1 MTNADGSALR
11 LAGGDERKRP
21 PMGAAHLGVVHRFL
35 TKPSMDWALLG
46 TPYPPV
52 AMTRSIAPSDC
63 AAALLRFLAIS
74 TSWSPMP
81 GGRCDRSFFSASGT
95 ASRQAS
101 VQRRCSRDAAL
112 ALAGERGTAART
124 RRAHGPAWCASC
136 RRGCGIDC
144 RSRAAQPTAPYRRRQ
159 ERLSGDRRT
168 HHEKRLARKQSA
180 QGRRDR
186 RRAGGS
192 RGCLVAITTG
202 SRHRTG
208 ETDGG

>member
-35 TKPSMDWALLG
+35 TKPSMDWAILG

-81 GGRCDRSFFSASGT
+81 GGRCDRSFFGERYRIPPGVSSA
-95 ASRQAS
+95 ALQP
-101 VQRRCSRDAAL
+101 RRC
-112 ALAGERGTAART
+112 AGTC
-124 RRAHGPAWCASC
+124 RRARHSSKNSPGAWAGLV
-136 RRGCGIDC
+136 RLL
-144 RSRAAQPTAPYRRRQ
+144 PTWLRN
-159 ERLSGDRRT
+159 
-168 HHEKRLARKQSA
+168 
-180 QGRRDR
+180 
-186 RRAGGS
+186 
-192 RGCLVAITTG
+192 
-202 SRHRTG
+202 
-208 ETDGG
+208 

>member
-35 TKPSMDWALLG
+35 TKPSMDWAILG

-81 GGRCDRSFFSASGT
+81 GTLRSVFFFGERYRIPPGVSS
-95 ASRQAS
+95 
-101 VQRRCSRDAAL
+101 AAL
-112 ALAGERGTAART
+112 
-124 RRAHGPAWCASC
+124 
-136 RRGCGIDC
+136 
-144 RSRAAQPTAPYRRRQ
+144 QP
-159 ERLSGDRRT
+159 
-168 HHEKRLARKQSA
+168 
-180 QGRRDR
+180 
-186 RRAGGS
+186 
-192 RGCLVAITTG
+192 
-202 SRHRTG
+202 
-208 ETDGG
+208 